1 MQKGSG
7 PCKCLLK
14 VVCSRLD
21 EDSAWEGGAC
31 LFTYFVALIENGLL
45 SFVNF
50 TRQLGL
56 IDLEIEP
63 LETL

>member
-1 MQKGSG
+1 MQEGSG

-21 EDSAWEGGAC
+21 EDSAWEGAPSPI
-31 LFTYFVALIENGLL
+31 TNFVALFENGLL

-56 IDLEIEP
+56 MDLEIEP